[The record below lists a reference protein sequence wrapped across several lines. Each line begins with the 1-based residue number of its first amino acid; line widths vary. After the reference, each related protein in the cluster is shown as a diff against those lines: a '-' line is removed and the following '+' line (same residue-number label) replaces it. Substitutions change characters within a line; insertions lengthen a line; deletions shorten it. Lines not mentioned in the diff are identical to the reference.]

1 MAEHRGTERS
11 FAVPRAYSKAARA
24 WLDRGLGM
32 HGSAPRHGAAT
43 VFVRD
48 GEHGVETLML
58 HRPGRQ
64 SMGTLSF
71 PGGITEASDDEP
83 LDWRG
88 PSSAQW
94 ARKLLSEDIGL
105 ARRRVVTAARK
116 TFVETGI
123 LFAGTPTHGVAEN
136 VEGVDWMRS
145 REQLA
150 TEDISFADLLAKRSM
165 AFHSECLRPL
175 SHWVTSDFVHQRVD
189 LQFFAAAVPV
199 GQRHCPLATQRGRAW
214 LGWVDARALLEDPW
228 STPVPELFRRQAE
241 ESAETDDPWH
251 FELPELTTPGVQ
263 CAVEAVAEAGSAV
276 AFLAARRD
284 MRLRSPR
291 LDLRDGEP
299 ILVLDA

>member
-1 MAEHRGTERS
+1 MDAPRGSERI

-24 WLDRGLGM
+24 WLERGLGM

-48 GEHGVETLML
+48 GEHGVETLMI

-71 PGGITEASDDEP
+71 PGGITETSDDEP
-83 LDWRG
+83 LSWCG
-88 PSSAQW
+88 PSPAEW
-94 ARKLLSEDIGL
+94 AHRLLSEDIGL
-105 ARRRVVTAARK
+105 SRRRVVAAARK

-123 LFAGTPTHGVAEN
+123 LFAGTPMYGVADT

-145 REQLA
+145 RELLA

-199 GQRHCPLATQRGRAW
+199 GQRHSPLATQRGRAW
-214 LGWVDARALLEDPW
+214 LGWVDARTLLEDPW
-228 STPVPELFRRQAE
+228 STPVPELFRQQAE
-241 ESAETDDPWH
+241 DSALTDDPRH
-251 FELPELTTPGVQ
+251 FEFHELTTPGVQ
-263 CAVEAVAEAGSAV
+263 CAVEAVAEASSAV

-284 MRLRSPR
+284 LRVRSPR

-299 ILVLDA
+299 VLVLDG

>member
-1 MAEHRGTERS
+1 MAGTHGHERT
-11 FAVPRAYSKAARA
+11 FAVPSAYAKAARA
-24 WLDRGLGM
+24 WMDRGLGL

-48 GEHGVETLML
+48 GENGVETLML

-71 PGGITEASDDEP
+71 PGGITETSDDEP
-83 LDWRG
+83 VAWQG
-88 PSSAQW
+88 PSPAEWAQ
-94 ARKLLSEDIGL
+94 KLQSEDIGL
-105 ARRRVVTAARK
+105 SRRRVVAAARK
-116 TFVETGI
+116 TFVEAGI
-123 LFAGTPTHGVAEN
+123 LFAGAPMHGVAEH

-150 TEDISFADLLAKRSM
+150 TQEISFADLLAKRSM

-199 GQRHCPLATQRGRAW
+199 GQRHCALATQRDRAW

-228 STPVPELFRRQAE
+228 STPVPELFRQEAE
-241 ESAETDDPWH
+241 DSAQTDDPRE
-251 FELPELTTPGVQ
+251 FDFNGLTTPGVQ
-263 CAVEAVAEAGSAV
+263 CAVEAVAEASSAV

-284 MRLRSPR
+284 LRVRSPR

-299 ILVLDA
+299 VLVLDA

>member
-1 MAEHRGTERS
+1 MGGLRGTERI
-11 FAVPRAYSKAARA
+11 FAVPPAYSKAARA
-24 WLDRGLGM
+24 WLERGLGM

-48 GEHGVETLML
+48 GENGVETLML

-71 PGGITEASDDEP
+71 PGGITEPSDDEP

-88 PSSAQW
+88 PSSADW
-94 ARKLLSEDIGL
+94 AHRLLSEEIGL
-105 ARRRVVTAARK
+105 ARRSVVTAARK
-116 TFVETGI
+116 TFVESGV
-123 LFAGTPTHGVAEN
+123 LLAGAPAHGVAAN

-150 TEDISFADLLAKRSM
+150 AQEISFAGLLAKRSM

-189 LQFFAAAVPV
+189 LYFFAAAVPV
-199 GQRHCPLATQRGRAW
+199 GQRPAPLATQRGRAW

-228 STPVPELFRRQAE
+228 STPVPELFRTQAE
-241 ESAETDDPWH
+241 DSAQTDDPWH

-263 CAVEAVAEAGSAV
+263 CAVEAVAQAGSAV

-284 MRLRSPR
+284 LRVRSPR
-291 LDLRDGEP
+291 LDLRDGAP
-299 ILVLDA
+299 VLVLDG

>member
-1 MAEHRGTERS
+1 MSGHRGGERI
-11 FAVPRAYSKAARA
+11 FTVPPAHAKAARA
-24 WLDRGLGM
+24 WLDRGIGLN
-32 HGSAPRHGAAT
+32 GSSPRHGAAT

-48 GEHGVETLML
+48 GDRGVETLML

-64 SMGTLSF
+64 AMGTLSF
-71 PGGITEASDDEP
+71 PGGITETSDDEP

-94 ARKLLSEDIGL
+94 AHKLLSEDIGL
-105 ARRRVVTAARK
+105 ARRSLVTAARK
-116 TFVETGI
+116 TFVEAGI
-123 LFAGTPTHGVAEN
+123 LFAGTPMHGVAEN

-145 REQLA
+145 RELLA

-175 SHWVTSDFVHQRVD
+175 SHWATSDFVHQRLD
-189 LQFFAAAVPV
+189 LLFFAAAVPV
-199 GQRHCPLATQRGRAW
+199 GQRHCALATQRGRAW

-228 STPVPELFRRQAE
+228 STDVPETFRQQAE
-241 ESAETDDPWH
+241 DSARSDDPWH
-251 FELPELTTPGVQ
+251 FDLEELTTPGVR
-263 CAVEAVAEAGSAV
+263 CAAEAVAEASSAV

-284 MRLRSPR
+284 MRVKRPR

-299 ILVLDA
+299 VLVLDG

>member
-1 MAEHRGTERS
+1 MGAAAQGERI
-11 FAVPRAYSKAARA
+11 FAIPPSYSKAARA
-24 WLDRGLGM
+24 WMERGLGL
-32 HGSAPRHGAAT
+32 HAATPRRGAAT

-48 GEHGVETLML
+48 GDNGVETLMI

-71 PGGITEASDDEP
+71 PGGITEPSDDEP

-88 PSSAQW
+88 PSSPQW
-94 ARKLLSEDIGL
+94 AHKLLSEDIGQ
-105 ARRRVVTAARK
+105 ARRSVVTAARK

-123 LFAGTPTHGVAEN
+123 LFAGAPMHGVAEN

-150 TEDISFADLLAKRSM
+150 TQDLSFAELLDKRSM

-175 SHWVTSDFVHQRVD
+175 SHWMTSDFVHQRVD

-199 GQRHCPLATQRGRAW
+199 GQKESPLATQRDLAW
-214 LGWVDARALLEDPW
+214 LGWVDARTLLEDPW
-228 STPVPELFRRQAE
+228 STAVPELFRD
-241 ESAETDDPWH
+241 ESQDSAQSEDPWH
-251 FELPELTTPGVQ
+251 FDFNELTTPGVQ
-263 CAVEAVAEAGSAV
+263 CAVEAVAEASSAL

-284 MRLRSPR
+284 LRVKVPR
-291 LDLRDGEP
+291 LDLRDNEP
-299 ILVLDA
+299 VLVLDA